1 MKESKLKKLINEHT
15 NDYINN
21 IAIEL
26 ESTHNQWFENFGFP
40 IFGETSKDYYEQV
53 YFQSYLESYTRKM
66 INTIFQDIFYEDVS
80 DKIEWP
86 EFEYK
91 GIYNGY
97 TNIEYEQEFGFEFI
111 NRDQEIGYRYTRFSY
126 DKIDQLLIKGNVKT
140 IVWIL
145 WQNDDIGFSYNDS
158 RIKVVNLWELFQ
170 DLFLELN
177 QEEISCMYQLF
188 TESMKNAV
196 ELANSMIS
204 LTTIPGFTSSYLYKS
219 REESVQILQ
228 KKAKTL
234 SSFFVENTK
243 YKTTEI
249 NSMQLT
255 KDYNLSQYFLQ
266 NKMENAFVGTSSFA
280 KSFLTSEYLFRYFKG
295 NQMFDY
301 TPIVSGYIKSIEQLL
316 HKLCVLYRNTNQIPL
331 NMSSFTLGKYSDF
344 IKNNK
349 RILRKELRPAKNI
362 ITSCLDSYRIE
373 SRNHLFHKD
382 YFNNW
387 ERVERIRENT
397 IFLYVILTGA
407 VDINQ
412 ISNDPIKDLGFLNT
426 EYNCLVCTLDDYP
439 NHFVSLMLNGKFYS
453 EAKVIPRKQGLVFD
467 KNGLITNKIQIE
479 IFSKGNFQT
488 IELSR
493 RNIPSKIWIVD
504 SNNRRTKQIWP
515 V

>member
-1 MKESKLKKLINEHT
+1 MKESELKELINEHT
-15 NDYINN
+15 NNYINN

-26 ESTHNQWFENFGFP
+26 ERPHNQWFENFGFP
-40 IFGETSKDYYEQV
+40 IFGETSKEYYEQV

-66 INTIFQDIFYEDVS
+66 INGIFQDIFYDDVS

-91 GIYNGY
+91 GIYNGF

-126 DKIDQLLIKGNVKT
+126 NKIDQLLTKGKVKA
-140 IVWIL
+140 IVLIL
-145 WQNDDIGFSYNDS
+145 WQVDDVRFSYNDS

-170 DLFLELN
+170 DLFLELS
-177 QEEISCMYQLF
+177 QEEISSMYQLF
-188 TESMKNAV
+188 TESMNNAV

-234 SSFFVENTK
+234 SSFYVENAN

-249 NSMQLT
+249 KSKQLI
-255 KDYNLSQYFLQ
+255 KDYNLSRYFLQ
-266 NKMENAFVGTSSFA
+266 NKMENAFVGSSIFA

-316 HKLCVLYRNTNQIPL
+316 HKLCILYRNVNHIQP
-331 NMSSFTLGKYSDF
+331 NMGNFTLGKYTDF
-344 IKNNK
+344 IKNNE
-349 RILRKELRPAKNI
+349 RILRKELCPAKDI

-412 ISNDPIKDLGFLNT
+412 ISNDPIKDFGILNT
-426 EYNCLVCTLDDYP
+426 EYNSLVRTLDNQT
-439 NHFVSLMLNGKFYS
+439 NHYISLILNGKLYS
-453 EAKVIPRKQGLVFD
+453 EAKVIQRKQGLVFD
-467 KNGLITNKIQIE
+467 KNGLITNEIQIE

-488 IELSR
+488 IVLSR